1 MGENLNSFER
11 NLSDVRWQTE
21 KEQALI
27 RLLIHFFGKLI
38 FFFQFCN
45 NVI

>member
-11 NLSDVRWQTE
+11 NLSDVRCRIE

-27 RLLIHFFGKLI
+27 RLLIHFSG
-38 FFFQFCN
+38 
-45 NVI
+45 